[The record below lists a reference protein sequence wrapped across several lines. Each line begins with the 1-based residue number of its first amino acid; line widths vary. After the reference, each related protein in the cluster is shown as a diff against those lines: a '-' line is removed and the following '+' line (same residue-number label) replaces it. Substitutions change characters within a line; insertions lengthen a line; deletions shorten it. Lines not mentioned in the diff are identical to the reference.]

1 MGYKRQQ
8 IGVRLAD
15 GTEHVFPITMKD
27 QDDLAELASRRNWK
41 IDSSAGQLRA
51 SLFVAYN
58 SLHRRGVVSGTY
70 DEFLATGAEMFE
82 VGEDEVD
89 PTQTATPSA

>member
-27 QDDLAELASRRNWK
+27 QDDLAE
-41 IDSSAGQLRA
+41 I
-51 SLFVAYN
+51 V
-58 SLHRRGVVSGTY
+58 
-70 DEFLATGAEMFE
+70 E
-82 VGEDEVD
+82 
-89 PTQTATPSA
+89 